1 MRALLSIAFHLADDL
16 SKRCS
21 HDVGPPRSHILPY
34 GVGRKKTRPRMDTR
48 GGARFPKRRD
58 NDGARVRGSWK
69 RELVSRQLET
79 RGVLF
84 APGKSQGKLRHGMI
98 SGGWA
103 RGWKLSGDMP
113 HEADALLWG
122 RAGPVPHRAK
132 AKRGAGRLTGRARK

>member
-1 MRALLSIAFHLADDL
+1 M
-16 SKRCS
+16 
-21 HDVGPPRSHILPY
+21 
-34 GVGRKKTRPRMDTR
+34 KK
-48 GGARFPKRRD
+48 
-58 NDGARVRGSWK
+58 GARVETTR
-69 RELVSRQLET
+69 T

-84 APGKSQGKLRHGMI
+84 APGKSQGKLRHSMI

-132 AKRGAGRLTGRARK
+132 AKRGAGRLTGKARK